1 MKCLNTTTAIPEVT
15 TGIHQKSSSQPE
27 GETEFVILEAKSTTA
42 PRKLFIPEFQ
52 AVGPSFLTP
61 KSADKGKGIAIDLE
75 DSPPKLVK
83 ALNKVRQDPNPQ
95 PELID
100 YQLPTGKMTK
110 LTHDEVAELL
120 ERDGKIKN

>member
-1 MKCLNTTTAIPEVT
+1 MEVIQNIVT
-15 TGIHQKSSSQPE
+15 NQNARP
-27 GETEFVILEAKSTTA
+27 ST
-42 PRKLFIPEFQ
+42 L
-52 AVGPSFLTP
+52 
-61 KSADKGKGIAIDLE
+61 GIAIDLE